1 MQNHFGRARETKPRQ
16 PRCFDAPVSRY
27 HPIDSALSHG
37 ERELRRK
44 SAKRWCE
51 AGGNRQ
57 GTEYY
62 PTRGVTATDNRL
74 VLARCHVFSG
84 FFFFYHSYSRAR
96 VFRSRGAYN
105 CAPRVTLIHNLG
117 VTASARREQWGDG
130 LPRRG
135 GKLWESR
142 FPPRS

>member
-84 FFFFYHSYSRAR
+84 FFFFIILILAHVYSDLAAR
-96 VFRSRGAYN
+96 ITAHPALRSFIILA
-105 CAPRVTLIHNLG
+105 
-117 VTASARREQWGDG
+117 
-130 LPRRG
+130 
-135 GKLWESR
+135 
-142 FPPRS
+142 